1 MRFAVCERD
10 IINPYSGALNLS
22 YFNNKK
28 GSYWSDR
35 ETKLLKKLL
44 CLYAPTE
51 FQRIKNHEEVGQEA
65 QAEPFMEA

>member
-1 MRFAVCERD
+1 MMRFAICEKD
-10 IINPYSGALNLS
+10 IINAKTGALNLK

-44 CLYAPTE
+44 TIYHATD
-51 FQRIKNHEEVGQEA
+51 FHKIKTHECQVKSTDI
-65 QAEPFMEA
+65 